1 MKKTLLFAVMAAT
14 TMSLAAQKSVNVA
27 TPGTLGSLLTEEE
40 QKTLTQLTI
49 TGELNSADVK
59 VLRAMTKTKAD
70 RYKPGLVGF
79 GVLADLDLSGA
90 KFVKDTKPYYS
101 DNDNMED
108 YCTKPGA
115 ISGYM
120 FLSSMSLKNFVAPA
134 DTKAVEA
141 GAFQDAEYLE
151 SFTGA
156 DIQVFGASAFANC
169 KNLDPISLN
178 NVRSIGASAFAKNLK
193 ITSVDIPDELTEDNF
208 STNAFSGCE
217 NIASVKIGNGVT
229 KYSTYSFNNLPKL
242 ERVELGNAIT
252 ELCGNSFN
260 DLTSL
265 QKFIMHTATVPTRPN
280 MQYVT
285 GPFVNVPETAVLY
298 VPDESVQMYSVAL
311 YWKSFTTVKPI
322 SELLVG
328 IDGIEAETNAP
339 AEYFNLQGVRVADP
353 TSGLYIRKQGNKAE
367 KVIIRK

>member
-169 KNLDPISLN
+169 KNLEPFPLD
-178 NVRSIGASAFAKNLK
+178 NVRSIGASAFSHNEK
-193 ITSVDIPDELTEDNF
+193 ITKVVIPDELTEESFN
-208 STNAFSGCE
+208 TNAFSGCQNLVE
-217 NIASVKIGNGVT
+217 VKIGNGVAEF
-229 KYSTYSFNNLPKL
+229 STYSFNNLPKL
-242 ERVELGNAIT
+242 EKVELGNKVT
-252 ELCGNSFN
+252 TLCGNSFN
-260 DLTSL
+260 DLKSL
-265 QKFIMHTATVPTRPN
+265 KTFVMPTAMVPTTPS
-280 MQYVT
+280 MSYVT
-285 GPFVNVPETAVLY
+285 GPFENVPATAVLY

-311 YWKSFTTVKPI
+311 HWKNFTTVKPI
-322 SELLVG
+322 SELG
-328 IDGIEAETNAP
+328 GSEDIESDANAP
-339 AEYFNLQGVRVADP
+339 VRYFNLQGVELTEPSESLCIRV
-353 TSGLYIRKQGNKAE
+353 QGSRSQ